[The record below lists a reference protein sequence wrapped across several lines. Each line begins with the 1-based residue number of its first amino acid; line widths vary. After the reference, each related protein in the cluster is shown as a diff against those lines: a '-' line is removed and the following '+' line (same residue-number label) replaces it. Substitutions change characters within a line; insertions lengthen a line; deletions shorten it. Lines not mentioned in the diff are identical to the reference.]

1 VADAPRNAG
10 QNAVNTAGFA
20 MYNQFMPPLWVV
32 AVAAISVATT
42 GVLTW
47 ILWRINGGGRGDDGA
62 GQ

>member
-1 VADAPRNAG
+1 
-10 QNAVNTAGFA
+10 
-20 MYNQFMPPLWVV
+20 MYNRFMPPLWVV
-32 AVAAISVATT
+32 AVAAVSVAAT